1 MKTTTSSCMQ
11 KEKFTKKSQKFNKNN
26 EKEDHNDTG
35 NSNNNQIV
43 LVENAIEPAERVNAS
58 YV

>member
-1 MKTTTSSCMQ
+1 MHE
-11 KEKFTKKSQKFNKNN
+11 EKFTTKSQKFNKNN

-43 LVENAIEPAERVNAS
+43 LVENAIEPIERVNAS